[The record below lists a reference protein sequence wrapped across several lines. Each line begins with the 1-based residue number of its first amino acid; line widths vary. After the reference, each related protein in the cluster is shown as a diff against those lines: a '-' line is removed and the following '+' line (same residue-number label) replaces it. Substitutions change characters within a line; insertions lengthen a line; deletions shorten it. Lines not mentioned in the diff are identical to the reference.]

1 MATEVLGGYTPE
13 QGIEMRGIERV
24 APSDRRHMRVFD
36 NFTMWLSAN
45 LCLPVVAVGALA
57 VPVFQMG
64 FWDSVWAIVIFN
76 ALGALPVAFFATLG
90 PKLGLRQMTISRF
103 SFGWAGAAIMAL
115 INVAACIGWSAVPV
129 IVSGQLVHALTGG
142 RIPIWGG
149 IVLIAVLTAIVSIY
163 GYHYVHR
170 YNRYAWIP
178 MAFIF
183 ATLTATGAHHFQIIH
198 TPGWSIAELA
208 AFISFGGAVFGLAT
222 SWSSYAA
229 DYNVNQPETTSSR
242 KIFWLTFLGVTV
254 PCILM
259 EILGLAL
266 STGFKGDGAGD
277 LAAGALKPLG
287 ATGTVMLGFLAL
299 SVIAGNIPND
309 YSLGLSMQ
317 VVGRAFHRVNRAVW
331 TIIGAIVYVLVA
343 IPAAGHFDNTL
354 KDFLL
359 LIAYWLGPWSVIL
372 IIEHFLFRK
381 GKYNVEDWD
390 TRSRL
395 PIGWAAVISMALG
408 LVGVYLGAAQTL
420 FVGPLAK
427 VINPPYGMDIG
438 FELGMVIAGIAYLV
452 LRPIELRRPMRV
464 QERVQ

>member
-1 MATEVLGGYTPE
+1 MATNTIGVVAPE
-13 QGIEMRGIERV
+13 RGIEMRGIERV
-24 APSDRRHMRVFD
+24 SAAERHDVRVFD

-64 FWDSVWAIVIFN
+64 FWDSALAIMLFN
-76 ALGALPVAFFATLG
+76 CLGALPVAFFATLG

-103 SFGWAGAAIMAL
+103 SFGWIGAAVMAL
-115 INVAACIGWSAVPV
+115 VNVAACIGWSAVPV
-129 IVSGQLVHALTGG
+129 IVSGQLVYHLTGHH
-142 RIPIWGG
+142 IPIWGG
-149 IVLIAVLTAIVSIY
+149 ILGIAILTAFVSIY

-183 ATLTATGAHHFQIIH
+183 AVLTTTGAKHFQILP
-198 TPGWSIAELA
+198 TPMWSVAELA
-208 AFISFGGAVFGLAT
+208 AFVSFGGAVFGLAT

-229 DYNVNQPETTSSR
+229 DYNVNQPEGIPSS
-242 KIFWLTFLGVTV
+242 KVFWLTFLGVIV

-259 EILGLAL
+259 ELLGLAL

-317 VVGRAFHRVNRAVW
+317 VVGRAFSRVNRAVW
-331 TIIGAIVYVLVA
+331 TVLGAIVYVLIA
-343 IPAAGHFDNTL
+343 IPCAGRFDDTL
-354 KDFLL
+354 KNFLL
-359 LIAYWLGPWSVIL
+359 LVAYWLGPWSVIL
-372 IIEHFLFRK
+372 ILEHFVYRK
-381 GKYNVEDWD
+381 GKYNAEDWD
-390 TRSRL
+390 TRTAL
-395 PIGWAAVISMALG
+395 PAGWAAMTALALG
-408 LVGVYLGAAQTL
+408 LVGVYLGAAQTN

-427 VINPPYGMDIG
+427 MINPPFGMDIG
-438 FELGMVIAGIAYLV
+438 FELGMVIAGVAYLM
-452 LRPIELRRPMRV
+452 LRPIEIRRGS
-464 QERVQ
+464 